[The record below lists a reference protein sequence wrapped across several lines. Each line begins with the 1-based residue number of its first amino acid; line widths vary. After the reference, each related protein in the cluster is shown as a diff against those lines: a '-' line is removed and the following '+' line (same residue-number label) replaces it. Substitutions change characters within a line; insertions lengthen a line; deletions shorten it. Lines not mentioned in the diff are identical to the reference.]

1 MENKGLDTTWIAKV
15 FLILSLE
22 SLIFINTNTTTSIIP
37 LSGIQ
42 ESGTQSRKD
51 CLVRLEM
58 WETGQRQKTYLRR
71 KSEEKNTT
79 STTRTFMK
87 GEI

>member
-15 FLILSLE
+15 FVILSLE
-22 SLIFINTNTTTSIIP
+22 SLIFISTNTSTSIIP

-42 ESGTQSRKD
+42 ESGTQSQKD

-71 KSEEKNTT
+71 KWEEKDTT
-79 STTRTFMK
+79 STTKTFMK